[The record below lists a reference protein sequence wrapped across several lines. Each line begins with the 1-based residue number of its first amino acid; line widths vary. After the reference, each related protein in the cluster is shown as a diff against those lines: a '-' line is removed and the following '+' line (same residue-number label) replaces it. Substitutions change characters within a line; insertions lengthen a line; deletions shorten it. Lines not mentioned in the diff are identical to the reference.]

1 MSKKK
6 STLNVV
12 LREGKI
18 LKNFQRVQKIVEMIK
33 ELSFSGSAIYFKIN
47 FAKILEKCAK
57 LKTSSLLLNPFRS
70 YLKTIKEMS
79 KESGSEFKWLFYG
92 TFAAI
97 VFLKLENV
105 GLKSQKKIGNNFVK
119 ISEKV
124 LFL

>member
-1 MSKKK
+1 M
-6 STLNVV
+6 

-47 FAKILEKCAK
+47 FAKILEKCPK
-57 LKTSSLLLNPFRS
+57 LKMSSLLLNPFRS

-79 KESGSEFKWLFYG
+79 KESRSEFKSLFYG

-124 LFL
+124 IFL

>member
-1 MSKKK
+1 MCYDKVKFS
-6 STLNVV
+6 
-12 LREGKI
+12 KI
-18 LKNFQRVQKIVEMIK
+18 LKESKKIVEIIE
-33 ELSFSGSAIYFKIN
+33 ELSFSRSAIYFKIN
-47 FAKILEKCAK
+47 FAKILEKCPK
-57 LKTSSLLLNPFRS
+57 LKMSSLLLNPFRS

>member
-1 MSKKK
+1 MCYEKVKFSKIFKESK
-6 STLNVV
+6 
-12 LREGKI
+12 
-18 LKNFQRVQKIVEMIK
+18 KIVEMIK

-105 GLKSQKKIGNNFVK
+105 GLKSQKKIANNFVK